1 MTLGAV
7 PAIGCIGWLSVS
19 RKNEPSWRVEARDSL
34 REVIRKKVQWCTA
47 VIRGRQF
54 VRCQPPCE
62 QSLAHNEWSLIRE
75 ERVNQAAK
83 SLDLESPRSPM
94 PTENQSPFSVRHATV
109 DDVNHLDAFIEPF
122 VRLGRLLPRTRDE
135 LEDLTE
141 NGFLAEVDGRI
152 VGFAALEIYST
163 KLAELRS
170 LAVSSEFQG
179 QGVGKALVQACVE
192 LARQKHVFEVMAITS
207 SDEFFQRCGF
217 DFTLPGE
224 KKAVFLQTR
233 ESY

>member
-1 MTLGAV
+1 
-7 PAIGCIGWLSVS
+7 
-19 RKNEPSWRVEARDSL
+19 
-34 REVIRKKVQWCTA
+34 
-47 VIRGRQF
+47 
-54 VRCQPPCE
+54 
-62 QSLAHNEWSLIRE
+62 
-75 ERVNQAAK
+75 
-83 SLDLESPRSPM
+83 M
-94 PTENQSPFSVRHATV
+94 PTVNQSPFIVRHATV
-109 DDVNHLDAFIEPF
+109 DDVNNLDAFIEPF
-122 VRLGRLLPRTRDE
+122 VAQGRLLPRTRDE

-141 NGFLAEVDGRI
+141 NGFLAEVEGRI

-179 QGVGKALVQACVE
+179 RGVGKALVQACVE
-192 LARQKHVFEVMAITS
+192 LARTKHVFEVMAITS

>member
-1 MTLGAV
+1 MG
-7 PAIGCIGWLSVS
+7 
-19 RKNEPSWRVEARDSL
+19 
-34 REVIRKKVQWCTA
+34 
-47 VIRGRQF
+47 
-54 VRCQPPCE
+54 
-62 QSLAHNEWSLIRE
+62 
-75 ERVNQAAK
+75 
-83 SLDLESPRSPM
+83 SPM
-94 PTENQSPFSVRHATV
+94 PTANPLPFIVRHAKI
-109 DDVNHLDAFIEPF
+109 DDVNNLDAFIEPF
-122 VRLGRLLPRTRDE
+122 VAQGRLLPRTRDE

-179 QGVGKALVQACVE
+179 RGVGKALVQACVE
-192 LARQKHVFEVMAITS
+192 LARTKRVFEVMAITS